1 MTGSMKQEYDTCTRE
16 ALLRHREEEAE
27 RFRKEKEKAKSK

>member
-1 MTGSMKQEYDTCTRE
+1 MANIQKQEYDTFTRE

-27 RFRKEKEKAKSK
+27 RFRKEKEKAKIK